1 MHKSLI
7 YEIFEFPVRN
17 GENFRKINLAK
28 EVTIVIDI
36 DVYQLNIDDAEKLDI
51 LFSAC
56 AEAAVKEAQ
65 KKPAN
70 KKKAGKRESRVKA
83 YHREE
88 QEFLLN
94 KEGIDILYS
103 CYKSSK
109 FLHPSA
115 KHQSD
120 IKYRLG
126 YELGRRTKS
135 DCLPCLELL
144 FPIMAYTMIIN
155 NEYNLGT
162 VSKRIPKDE
171 YKDNPEKRNKWKRVD
186 LFSIK
191 RSTKPP
197 ASKEFDKRVKM
208 LNRAIAA
215 TGRRD
220 LNKKPCVHQIY
231 AFLRRYKLVMKQ
243 QDCAKI
249 ALFLRDILLKSY
261 RKDQPMDTLI
271 RMYLANRLDGL
282 LIRSSCLLTGE
293 RRKYRGDLTNNNIL
307 SQYVMCCQDPKVDQ
321 IIQQATGISFEIED
335 AVKQKLDISIPS
347 DIDKMEFTDI
357 YRWITNQFSISED
370 SLAELFDLYF
380 NEACLLKICN
390 LYDTILEHANNMIAD
405 IKSNAQTT
413 DRWLDPTLEK
423 LYYNTSMWK
432 GDIGP
437 VKKYRTIPSDNV
449 WSGDRSKRMDMK
461 TMTTNKPIYEK
472 WFK

>member
-1 MHKSLI
+1 M
-7 YEIFEFPVRN
+7 
-17 GENFRKINLAK
+17 
-28 EVTIVIDI
+28 IDI
-36 DVYQLNIDDAEKLDI
+36 DVYQLDIDDAEKLDI

-65 KKPAN
+65 KKPTN
-70 KKKAGKRESRVKA
+70 KKEAGKRECRVKA

-88 QEFLLN
+88 QDFLLN

-109 FLHPSA
+109 FVNPSA

-120 IKYRLG
+120 VRYRLG
-126 YELGRRTKS
+126 YELRRRTKS

-162 VSKRIPKDE
+162 VSKRIQKDE
-171 YKDNPEKRNKWKRVD
+171 CQDNPEKRNKWKRVD
-186 LFSIK
+186 PFSIE

-197 ASKEFDKRVKM
+197 ASKEFDKRIKM
-208 LNRAIAA
+208 LNCAIAA

-261 RKDQPMDTLI
+261 CKDQPMDTLI

-293 RRKYRGDLTNNNIL
+293 RRKDRGDLTNNNIL

-321 IIQQATGISFEIED
+321 AIQQATRIPFEIED
-335 AVKQKLDISIPS
+335 AVRQKLDISIPS
-347 DIDKMEFTDI
+347 GIDKMEFTDL
-357 YRWITNQFSISED
+357 YQWITDQFSISED
-370 SLAELFDLYF
+370 NLVELFDLYF

-390 LYDTILEHANNMIAD
+390 LYDSILQHANDMIDD
-405 IKSNAQTT
+405 IKSSAQTT
-413 DRWLDPTLEK
+413 DRWLDFTIQT
-423 LYYNTSMWK
+423 LYYNTSMWTC
-432 GDIGP
+432 DIGLI
-437 VKKYRTIPSDNV
+437 KSYRTIRSGKKYP
-449 WSGDRSKRMDMK
+449 GDRLKRMDMK